1 MNDCSAMYWKE
12 YKDLFAQNNTQLLLR
27 LFIVIGISVW
37 LPLQLFSNW
46 IQMPV
51 LGVLVLL
58 INPLLIVFSFVTDTF
73 AGERERH
80 TLESLLATRLS
91 NWSIVV
97 GKIAAL
103 VTLSWGMTLVTLLVS
118 LVVANIQAGVSSWS
132 FYPPDRLLTFL
143 LLSLVF
149 SVLITA
155 VGIVVSL
162 RATTV
167 RQAQQMLSYGTVG
180 LGVLLSVLAT
190 SGAHLSFFN
199 QLATLSATQA
209 FLVLSGVVIII
220 DIVLLTLILSLFRR
234 SRLLWN

>member
-12 YKDLFAQNNTQLLLR
+12 CKDLFSQGKTQLLLR
-27 LFIVIGISVW
+27 LLIIIAISVW

-46 IQMPV
+46 VQMPV

-58 INPLLIVFSFVTDTF
+58 INPLLIVLSFVTDTF

-97 GKIAAL
+97 GKMAAL

-118 LVVANIQAGVSSWS
+118 LIVANIQTGMSSWS

-155 VGIVVSL
+155 IGIVISL

-167 RQAQQMLSYGTVG
+167 RQAQQMLSYGMVG
-180 LGVLLSVLAT
+180 LGVLLSLLAAG
-190 SGAHLSFFN
+190 GAHLSFFS

-209 FLVLSGVVIII
+209 FLVLSGVIIII
-220 DIVLLTLILSLFRR
+220 DIALLALVLSLFRR